1 MPASSSSF
9 GPNCWLWS
17 GKKWKICIFSMKCTD
32 RQWSTKEEN
41 SVLYLP
47 IWLLLVGRY
56 FLYHLGDLPIVSKK
70 KMGYGRVTE
79 DGTGHLHPS
88 ELANLLWDL
97 SNVFVPELNP
107 KHVLFIQQGLFLRAI
122 FRLVPGHKYNHI
134 ISFRYVRI
142 FYI

>member
-1 MPASSSSF
+1 MADISF
-9 GPNCWLWS
+9 TILG
-17 GKKWKICIFSMKCTD
+17 IC
-32 RQWSTKEEN
+32 
-41 SVLYLP
+41 
-47 IWLLLVGRY
+47 LLLV
-56 FLYHLGDLPIVSKK
+56 K

-107 KHVLFIQQGLFLRAI
+107 EHVLFIQQGLFLRAI